1 MSHRPDT
8 PAPAPAPAAS
18 APAAPMPPAKPPRQ
32 GRWSRFNSNH
42 DPRIKVGLTC
52 LAIGFIVGALAFVF
66 IKPSIPGIFASE
78 THEDNRQILQ
88 AVTRQQNIEL
98 LKVRVQGI
106 AEKDSQA
113 KFMGYKVPGANRA
126 LYLQYAYG
134 IQLGIDGSQVQIKRV
149 GEDHYRLTI
158 PAFKVPGH
166 SNIDLKKA
174 VEKNGAISLVAP
186 PKLTPP
192 KWPARSSARTPK
204 RSTSPTTGTPSS
216 SSRRRSTTASSTQ
229 STRTQ
234 RSTTTSQSRRTQ
246 HPRASAVSRSAPRP
260 RPRRPQP
267 HPRR

>member
-1 MSHRPDT
+1 
-8 PAPAPAPAAS
+8 
-18 APAAPMPPAKPPRQ
+18 MPPAKPPRQ

-42 DPRIKVGLTC
+42 VPRIKVGLTC

-186 PKLTPP
+186 PEID
-192 KWPARSSARTPK
+192 AAEM
-204 RSTSPTTGTPSS
+204 
-216 SSRRRSTTASSTQ
+216 ASKILSEDAEKKHIADNRDALQQQ
-229 STRTQ
+229 SKTFYD
-234 RSTTTSQSRRTQ
+234 SII
-246 HPRASAVSRSAPRP
+246 HAINPDAKIDYDFAK
-260 RPRRPQP
+260 
-267 HPRR
+267 